1 MKETYSDLIGIT
13 VYYNPKSSCK
23 HLYIHNSSNKEK
35 SAITEYVCNRLL
47 SKYNILLKINELR
60 FGSNYFDSK
69 EIRLNKS
76 KTKPNGWEKI
86 VFAHITKIAVDTL
99 IEDFDRI
106 L

>member
-1 MKETYSDLIGIT
+1 M
-13 VYYNPKSSCK
+13 
-23 HLYIHNSSNKEK
+23 
-35 SAITEYVCNRLL
+35 
-47 SKYNILLKINELR
+47 LKINELR